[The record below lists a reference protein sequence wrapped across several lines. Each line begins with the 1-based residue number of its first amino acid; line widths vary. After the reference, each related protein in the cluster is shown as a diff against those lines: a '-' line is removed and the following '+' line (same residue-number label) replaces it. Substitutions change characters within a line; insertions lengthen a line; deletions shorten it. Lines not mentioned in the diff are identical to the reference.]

1 MKAKM
6 NELEKKFVKGIV
18 TMRNQLFCYN
28 ILIGSR
34 KKISAAEQRHYGS
47 ENYGKL

>member
-6 NELEKKFVKGIV
+6 NELEKNFVKGIV

-34 KKISAAEQRHYGS
+34 KKNISSGT
-47 ENYGKL
+47 NDG

>member
-1 MKAKM
+1 MWFSFLKSIEKLMKAKM
-6 NELEKKFVKGIV
+6 NELEKNFVKGIV

-34 KKISAAEQRHYGS
+34 KKI
-47 ENYGKL
+47 